1 MSYAAREASVFEGQP
16 VELYR
21 FTAGLQVWT
30 YTSAEAEHLYNAE
43 RYRPAQVE
51 RDGVELSDELARAQ
65 LRITLPRDNP
75 VPLLW
80 RAGPPD
86 GLVGLTIFRFHLGT
100 PSDVATVWKGRV
112 AAVEWQGS
120 EAALTGEPVYSSLAR
135 PMLRQRFQRLC
146 RHALYD
152 GGCGLARELWAD
164 VATVSSVSGDLVS
177 IATTSRPSGWFT
189 GGYVQRANGQRR
201 MIRAHS
207 GVSLTLLSAA
217 PGLTPGEAVQL
228 FAGCDHTH
236 DTCDT
241 KFSNANNFGGFPF
254 VPNKNP
260 FGSGGIL

>member
-1 MSYAAREASVFEGQP
+1 MTYAARESSVYGGQP

-21 FTAGLQVWT
+21 FTSGLQVWT
-30 YTSAEAEHLYNAE
+30 FTSAEDDQTYNSE
-43 RYRPAQVE
+43 VYRAAQVE
-51 RDGVELSDELARAQ
+51 RDGVELSDELARSQ

-86 GLVGLTIFRFHLGT
+86 GLVGLTIFRFHVGEAG
-100 PSDVATVWKGRV
+100 DVATIWKGRV
-112 AAVEWQGS
+112 AAVEWAGS
-120 EAALTGEPVYSSLAR
+120 EASLTGEPVYSSLAR
-135 PMLRQRFQRLC
+135 PMLRQRYQRQC

-152 GGCGLARELWAD
+152 GGCGLDREDWAD
-164 VATVSSVSGDLVS
+164 IATVSSVAGEVVT

-189 GGYVQRANGQRR
+189 GGYLQRANGQRR

-207 GVSLTLLSAA
+207 GVALTLLSIAQ
-217 PGLTPGEAVQL
+217 GIQPGEAVTI

-236 DTCDT
+236 TTCDD

-254 VPNKNP
+254 VPTKNP